1 MYDKCSDC
9 EYGDIENLRVE
20 NRFLKEE
27 NEKLK
32 MQNQKDKEV
41 FDESYIRVTHLLD
54 YYNHYKA
61 LPNSIIDELI
71 NLQLDLDRLKEVE

>member
-1 MYDKCSDC
+1 MDNRS
-9 EYGDIENLRVE
+9 IEEVRN
-20 NRFLKEE
+20 
-27 NEKLK
+27 NETMLITEMKKLE
-32 MQNQKDKEV
+32 QENQKYKEV